1 MRDIMRE
8 IALRSRKEM
17 KLTLLLFVRRELTTA
32 MSVMKKGTMLGIV
45 HPRQV
50 VRVLVLM
57 LQPRHVVLLLSPE
70 LRERLVNVPLVLK
83 SPRIA
88 TTVELLV
95 TLHAI
100 ALSPQRRKLPLEP
113 LLLNVEEELELP
125 V

>member
-1 MRDIMRE
+1 MRE
-8 IALRSRKEM
+8 IALRSLKEM

-45 HPRQV
+45 HQRQV

-70 LRERLVNVPLVLK
+70 LKERLVNVPLVLK

-88 TTVELLV
+88 TTVELPV